1 MSYQKL
7 IKVLAASVV
16 DEYFES
22 IAELLNEIGA
32 VSFCILKFENNLS
45 EIVVSKNIEGDLFFD
60 SSDIQFDKSDF
71 KEDVAIN
78 YFDKQLKFD
87 SIFYIHHNSSLFAAI
102 LINISNK
109 TNLNILKE
117 NIERISQRYL
127 EILIK
132 DKRTEVYVEYQKKI
146 DFVKVVS
153 NIFRNL
159 SIDDLLSTG
168 VALFMDVFSAEA
180 SCVLYGDKFVPIGV
194 KEDDLAKI
202 TVKGEPLSEIIYR
215 LDKSYFFKEDLLADK
230 YNVENIFF
238 IYEPKY
244 KLRIILFN
252 VSVDFAPDV
261 EFSEI
266 ISSILTIAMENAY
279 AHEKMV
285 EMKVYES
292 EMDKTAEILN
302 MFVNNEIVFNSEVK
316 AYGVSIPA
324 KVAGGDFLYLTDNED
339 EIFLCIAD
347 VCGKG
352 YAAAVLTVVM
362 STVAELLKNVKHYD
376 LVDLTNKLSD
386 FLLSK
391 NLGGRFITLFFGV
404 IDKKS
409 LELKYIS
416 LGHEPAYIVRDDA
429 IIELHSSFLPMG
441 IMKEEYGI
449 EKIKLSNEDLLFLFT
464 DGIIEYID
472 YENLKYRLMEIKDTP
487 LEDFVK
493 NLYKECVKDRK
504 QQLDDFTCAV
514 LKI

>member
-1 MSYQKL
+1 L
-7 IKVLAASVV
+7 IKVLAASDI
-16 DEYFES
+16 DEYFDS
-22 IAELLNEIGA
+22 IGELLNDIGA
-32 VSFCILKFENNLS
+32 TNFCILKFENNLS
-45 EIVVSKNIEGDLFFD
+45 EIVRSKNIEEELFFD
-60 SSDIQFDKSDF
+60 KSDIQFDRSFF
-71 KEDVAIN
+71 KDDIWIT

-87 SIFYIHHNSSLFAAI
+87 SVFYIHHKSSLFAAI
-102 LINISNK
+102 LINISDK
-109 TNLNILKE
+109 ANLHIFKD
-117 NIERISQRYL
+117 NIEIISQRYF
-127 EILIK
+127 EILVK

-146 DFVKVVS
+146 DFIKVVS

-168 VALFMDVFSAEA
+168 IALFMDLFSADA
-180 SCVLYGDKFVPIGV
+180 SCVLYEDKFAPIGV
-194 KEDDLAKI
+194 EKDDLMNI
-202 TVKGEPLSEIIYR
+202 TVKGEPLGEIIYT
-215 LDKSYFFKEDLLADK
+215 LDKSYFFKEDLWADK
-230 YNVENIFF
+230 YNVKNIFF

-244 KLRIILFN
+244 QLRIILFN
-252 VSVDFAPDV
+252 INVDFAPDV

-266 ISSILTIAMENAY
+266 ISSILTIAMENVY

-302 MFVNNEIVFNSEVK
+302 MFVNKEIVFNSGIK

-324 KVAGGDFLYLTDNED
+324 KVAGGDFLYLADNEE

-352 YAAAVLTVVM
+352 YSAAVLTVVM
-362 STVAELLKNVKHYD
+362 STVAELLNDVRHYD
-376 LVDLTNKLSD
+376 LLDLTNRLSD
-386 FLLSK
+386 FLLAK
-391 NLGGRFITLFFGV
+391 NLDSRFITLFLGI
-404 IDKKS
+404 IDKKT

-416 LGHEPAYIVRDDA
+416 LGHEPGYIVRDRS

-441 IMKEEYGI
+441 IMKEKYSV
-449 EKIKLSNEDLLFLFT
+449 EKIKLSKGDLFFLFT

-472 YENLKYRLMEIKDTP
+472 YDNLKSKLLDGKNSV
-487 LEDFVK
+487 LEDFIK

-504 QQLDDFTCAV
+504 RQADDFTCAI